1 MYQRR
6 LAAWDLGKSA
16 VPFLEKDK
24 IDLRQDAEGFLQ
36 IELHGLGL
44 VQARARNSCG
54 LPRARLFIKRWREFL
69 AQPKEDEER
78 NSQQHDG
85 AGGSRVAGA

>member
-6 LAAWDLGKSA
+6 LAAWDCGKFSRA
-16 VPFLEKDK
+16 IFGKDK

-44 VQARARNSCG
+44 V
-54 LPRARLFIKRWREFL
+54 
-69 AQPKEDEER
+69 
-78 NSQQHDG
+78 
-85 AGGSRVAGA
+85 